1 MGRLGLEPSLLASK
15 SPTKVSGKCCRVHVC
30 PGQSTFAVP
39 PVVTRPGRYGVVR
52 ETIRETGRPA
62 MRPERALKQYS
73 VPATCWM
80 SSQRT
85 DEHECGDLV
94 LVSSDGRL
102 VIVAVRGPPARL

>member
-15 SPTKVSGKCCRVHVC
+15 SPRKCPASAVECTFVLVSPHLPSR
-30 PGQSTFAVP
+30 